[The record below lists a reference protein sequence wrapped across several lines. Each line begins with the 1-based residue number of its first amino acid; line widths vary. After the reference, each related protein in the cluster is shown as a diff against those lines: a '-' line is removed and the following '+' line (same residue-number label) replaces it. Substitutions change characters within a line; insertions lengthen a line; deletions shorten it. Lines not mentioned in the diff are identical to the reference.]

1 MKYIRNINN
10 NKQERKILTNKL
22 IKTWKDKSKFMFVH
36 LLFFAGWVVFF
47 FLVWSGFFFV
57 CFHLDHDLIPL
68 SSKSISI
75 HSYSLD

>member
-47 FLVWSGFFFV
+47 FWFGQVFSLFV
-57 CFHLDHDLIPL
+57 FI
-68 SSKSISI
+68 
-75 HSYSLD
+75 